1 MSKNITN
8 CVPDCA
14 NDCNMKIYHQDTDS
28 IHVNCDD
35 VDTVVQIYQETYE
48 VYLAG
53 GNLVQFH
60 VGFTKRSMCI
70 KGLILSNV
78 F

>member
-35 VDTVVQIYQETYE
+35 VDTVV
-48 VYLAG
+48 
-53 GNLVQFH
+53 
-60 VGFTKRSMCI
+60 
-70 KGLILSNV
+70 
-78 F
+78 